1 MSPAPI
7 SRRQLLGYGV
17 GVGVAAA
24 GAASRA
30 LPAGAA
36 TPSRTRRPRATQ
48 LELPQ
53 PLPQKSQGGVL
64 AVQLEAKRATVDM
77 GAPKMVDTYTF
88 NGVVPGYTW
97 DLNAGDQLQ
106 VDLINHLA
114 PAIPA
119 PKDMTMDRPHQWT
132 NTNLHTHGLHVSPSD
147 NSDNVFLDIAPGDT
161 QHYQIDIPADHT
173 GGTMWYHPHRHG
185 AVTQQVRAGMAGML
199 IVRGDIDQVPEVAAA
214 KEQVLVMQSIE
225 LGNDYQLLDPIP
237 DPSKTEAFF
246 PRTTVLYTVNGTL
259 TPKVTMYPGEVQ
271 RWRLLNAAEGKYLSL
286 RLEKHP
292 WNAIAYDG
300 LTLGAPEVVEDLM
313 LSAGNRCDVLV
324 KAGAPGTYN
333 LVLTPGSSQ
342 KPRIPGMPPSA
353 SAQDVVHAPLPAK
366 MSPQAM
372 AAMIPTNSA
381 PDMTVL
387 RGELDAR
394 TILTVEVK
402 GSGPA
407 MGLPTGLPAY
417 NPPMPPISRTRE
429 FAFTVQRDANNEFIS
444 FGVDGIPFDTN
455 NKPYQVPLGT
465 AEEWT
470 LVNAH
475 DAKLMDHAHVFHI
488 HVNPFKLIRINGRPV
503 SGPMWRD
510 TFVLTK
516 TTGDSLTFQID
527 FSDFRGKFV
536 EHCHVLGHEDLGMM
550 QSIEVI

>member
-1 MSPAPI
+1 
-7 SRRQLLGYGV
+7 
-17 GVGVAAA
+17 
-24 GAASRA
+24 
-30 LPAGAA
+30 
-36 TPSRTRRPRATQ
+36 
-48 LELPQ
+48 
-53 PLPQKSQGGVL
+53 
-64 AVQLEAKRATVDM
+64 
-77 GAPKMVDTYTF
+77 
-88 NGVVPGYTW
+88 
-97 DLNAGDQLQ
+97 
-106 VDLINHLA
+106 
-114 PAIPA
+114 
-119 PKDMTMDRPHQWT
+119 
-132 NTNLHTHGLHVSPSD
+132 
-147 NSDNVFLDIAPGDT
+147 
-161 QHYQIDIPADHT
+161 
-173 GGTMWYHPHRHG
+173 
-185 AVTQQVRAGMAGML
+185 
-199 IVRGDIDQVPEVAAA
+199 
-214 KEQVLVMQSIE
+214 
-225 LGNDYQLLDPIP
+225 
-237 DPSKTEAFF
+237 
-246 PRTTVLYTVNGTL
+246 
-259 TPKVTMYPGEVQ
+259 
-271 RWRLLNAAEGKYLSL
+271 
-286 RLEKHP
+286 
-292 WNAIAYDG
+292 
-300 LTLGAPEVVEDLM
+300 
-313 LSAGNRCDVLV
+313 
-324 KAGAPGTYN
+324 
-333 LVLTPGSSQ
+333 
-342 KPRIPGMPPSA
+342 
-353 SAQDVVHAPLPAK
+353 

-394 TILTVEVK
+394 TILTIEVK

-527 FSDFRGKFV
+527 FSDFKGKFV